1 MSINELENNKNELTI
16 QDVENIALLCRIA
29 MSDAELESMLID
41 LKSLLSEVDVISAVQ
56 TDNIHPTSHVIETV
70 KTVLRDDY
78 VADSLTNLEVLS
90 NAPSQQDGFF
100 KIRRVLE

>member
-16 QDVENIALLCRIA
+16 EDVENIALLCRIA

-41 LKSLLSEVDVISAVQ
+41 LKSLLNEVDVISAVQ
-56 TDNIHPTSHVIETV
+56 TDNIHPISHVIETV
-70 KTVLRDDY
+70 KTVLRDDH
-78 VADSLTNLEVLS
+78 VADSLTNVEVLS

>member
-1 MSINELENNKNELTI
+1 MSEE
-16 QDVENIALLCRIA
+16 A
-29 MSDAELESMLID
+29 LESMLLD
-41 LKSLLSEVDVISAVQ
+41 LNSLLNEVDVISAVQ

-70 KTVLRDDY
+70 KTVLRDDH
-78 VADSLTNLEVLS
+78 VADSLTNVEVLS